1 MRKRGLSVVAML
13 STLPVILSPVLAH
26 AATNTK
32 TYEVRPG
39 NCLYDIASSFHI
51 SVSSLEKANPKVHNG
66 LIYPGE
72 ILSIPGNGP
81 SGSQVKTPVNHYTT
95 GSGTYKVKPG
105 NSMYGIASSYHI
117 SLSSLEKANPKVHN
131 NLIYPGEMLSIP
143 GKVTPGS
150 QVKKVTPGSQ
160 VKKVTASRPR
170 TSVTHYT
177 TDART
182 YQVKPGNSLYE
193 IANSFHISLSSLEE
207 ANPKVHNGL
216 IYPGETIAIPSTTT
230 ASRTVPASVKTSPA
244 SSQSLAQE
252 VLQTAYHLEG
262 IHYHWGGASPA
273 TGFDCSGFV
282 QYVFATHGIHLPRTA
297 SEQAQVGRPVPL
309 SQLQP
314 GDLLFFVNTYS
325 YPTKQVTHVAIYIG
339 NGNVIESSSVRNQ
352 GVMVIHNIMQDPWY
366 RSRYYGAR
374 NVVGS

>member
-1 MRKRGLSVVAML
+1 MASFRNCEEASPTEGGEGLRKRRLPVVAIL
-13 STLPVILSPVLAH
+13 STLPVILSPVIAH
-26 AATNTK
+26 AATTSATNTK
-32 TYEVRPG
+32 TYEVKPG
-39 NCLYDIASSFHI
+39 NCLYEIASSFHV
-51 SVSSLEKANPKVHNG
+51 SLSSLEKANPKVHNG

-72 ILSIPGNGP
+72 TLSIPA
-81 SGSQVKTPVNHYTT
+81 K
-95 GSGTYKVKPG
+95 GT
-105 NSMYGIASSYHI
+105 S
-117 SLSSLEKANPKVHN
+117 
-131 NLIYPGEMLSIP
+131 
-143 GKVTPGS
+143 
-150 QVKKVTPGSQ
+150 GSQ
-160 VKKVTASRPR
+160 VKKVTASQAR
-170 TSVTHYT
+170 TSVSHYT
-177 TDART
+177 SDART
-182 YQVKPGNSLYE
+182 YQVKSGNSLYE
-193 IANSFHISLSSLEE
+193 IANSFHISLSLLEE

-216 IYPGETIAIPSTTT
+216 IYPGETLAIPSTTP
-230 ASRTVPASVKTSPA
+230 ASRTVTTSVKPSA
-244 SSQSLAQE
+244 SSSQHLAQE

-374 NVVGS
+374 DVVGN